1 MPKIDLSQ
9 GTIYYETHGQ
19 GEPLIGL
26 HYGAGS
32 TKAWKGQISAFSRHF
47 TFIIYDRLGHG
58 RSESWLAYEE
68 RYFENRAN
76 ELEELINGLGFDAV
90 HLCGL
95 CEGGAVALVFAS
107 SFPQRVKGLVL
118 QGVGYHS
125 TDQTVTRCEGFFRP
139 WAEIDGDLK
148 RGLIHHH
155 GDDYAGL
162 LWEAIRDAKHY
173 VWDRTYDVRSRFSKI
188 QSPTLIIGGDRD
200 QFFGVEHPTMAYKG
214 IKNAELCIVPGAG
227 HFLNEETPCVFNQ
240 IIMDFL
246 RRKAMS
252 DPRQS
257 RRQPAA
263 DASASDE
270 LTKGSMK

>member
-1 MPKIDLSQ
+1 MPRIDLSQ
-9 GTIYYETHGQ
+9 GTIYYETYGQ

-32 TKAWKGQISAFSRHF
+32 TKAWKDQIAVFSRHF

-58 RSESWLAYEE
+58 RSERRLVYEE
-68 RYFENRAN
+68 GYLENRAD

-107 SFPQRVKGLVL
+107 SLPERVKALVL

-125 TDQTVTRCEGFFRP
+125 TDQTIARCERFFRP
-139 WAEIDGDLK
+139 WAGVDGDLK
-148 RGLIHHH
+148 RGLIQHH

-162 LWEAIRDAKHY
+162 LWEAIRDARHY
-173 VWDRTYDVRSRFSKI
+173 VWDATYDVRSLFSKI
-188 QSPTLIIGGDRD
+188 QAPTLIIGGDRD
-200 QFFGVEHPTMAYKG
+200 QFFGVEHPIMAYKG
-214 IKNAELCIVPGAG
+214 IKDAELCIIPGAG
-227 HFLNEETPCVFNQ
+227 HFLNEETSPVFNQ
-240 IIMDFL
+240 IVMDFL
-246 RRKAMS
+246 TRKAMS
-252 DPRQS
+252 ELRQS

-263 DASASDE
+263 QASASDE
-270 LTKGSMK
+270 LMP